1 MVEAFEAAWGLL
13 KARSGMGGEPFIGRS
28 LDTRQRV
35 NNPRQGP
42 ITASEATDE
51 IYRQKRLNRDTPY
64 LEDRTLFT
72 NKDGRPTKRRDVR
85 RAGKT
90 PPTDKSRFITD
101 MYNIG
106 QSGNPIIHPMGMDPS
121 SMSDEDRQ
129 FLSLFGDMDERTPS
143 EERFIT
149 GEPRNEI
156 DRMAEMHGVSPEQA
170 QSMAMADMYSGSQ
183 HLRNIATDNLTG
195 IVNPAYINREAH
207 AGERRVSYD

>member
-1 MVEAFEAAWGLL
+1 MVEAFEAAWSLL

-35 NNPRQGP
+35 NQPRQGP

-106 QSGNPIIHPMGMDPS
+106 QTGDSMNQPMGMDPA
-121 SMSDEDRQ
+121 SMSEEDRQ
-129 FLSLFGDMDERTPS
+129 FLSLFGDLDQDAFDEPMS
-143 EERFIT
+143 
-149 GEPRNEI
+149 EI
-156 DRMAEMHGVSPEQA
+156 DRMAMMHGVSPEQA
-170 QSMAMADMYSGSQ
+170 QSMAMADLYSGSQ
-183 HLRNIATDNLTG
+183 HLRNIATDNLYG
-195 IVNPAYINREAH
+195 RVNPAYIHREPRAD
-207 AGERRVSYD
+207 ERRAHYE

>member
-1 MVEAFEAAWGLL
+1 MVEAFEAAWSLL

-72 NKDGRPTKRRDVR
+72 NKDGSPTKRRDVR
-85 RAGKT
+85 AAGKT

-106 QSGNPIIHPMGMDPS
+106 QSGNPMNHPMGMDPA
-121 SMSDEDRQ
+121 SMSEEDRQ
-129 FLSLFGDMDERTPS
+129 FLSLFGNMDQDP
-143 EERFIT
+143 FD
-149 GEPRNEI
+149 EPMNEI
-156 DRMAEMHGVSPEQA
+156 DHIAMTQGVSPEQA
-170 QSMAMADMYSGSQ
+170 QSMAMADLYSGNQ
-183 HLRNIATDNLTG
+183 HLRNIATDRLTG
-195 IVNPAYINREAH
+195 IVNPAYIYREPH